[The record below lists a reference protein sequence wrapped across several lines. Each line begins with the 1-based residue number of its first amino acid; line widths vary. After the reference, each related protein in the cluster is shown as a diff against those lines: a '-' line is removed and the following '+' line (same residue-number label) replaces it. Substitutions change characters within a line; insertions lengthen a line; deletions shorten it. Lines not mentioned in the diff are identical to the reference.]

1 MKGIEAGAGL
11 GAGNGLYLPPEDVQA
26 VETPLK
32 QRLVGAAVL
41 VALAVIFLPMLLDGA
56 GREARLSL
64 SEPVPPEPVF
74 ERPVPAPI
82 QEQRLAPAPAPQ
94 TAAPPPSVV
103 RESPMP
109 STSPPQPR
117 PQARAVPE
125 AAPAPPPPAEPR
137 SPPVARTPEP
147 GTPVAGGW
155 VVQVGSFGQEANAR
169 GEADRL
175 RRAGFPAFVERTSAD
190 GRVLYRVKVG
200 PELER
205 HAAQTLQ
212 TRLQDEQSLRG
223 IVVSHP

>member
-1 MKGIEAGAGL
+1 M
-11 GAGNGLYLPPEDVQA
+11 PPEDAQA

-82 QEQRLAPAPAPQ
+82 QEQRLAAAPQ
-94 TAAPPPSVV
+94 APPVV

-109 STSPPQPR
+109 STPPPQPR
-117 PQARAVPE
+117 PQARSVPE
-125 AAPAPPPPAEPR
+125 SVPTPPPPAEPR
-137 SPPVARTPEP
+137 SPVAARSPEP

-205 HAAQTLQ
+205 HAAQSLQ